1 MQKST
6 HSVDYQDLPRPVAV
20 MVSDFS
26 DSTLLDADPPHSH
39 PRAQL
44 LFAVEGV
51 YTIETATGTW
61 LVPPHRAA
69 WIPAGVTH
77 NCNGRGQAI
86 LACSLYIDPAVSN
99 QLPNECC
106 IIEVST
112 LLRSLISEAIDI
124 PSLYEPEG
132 RDGRVMSLIVD
143 EICRAPTVPL
153 HLPMPRDPRL
163 LRICRMLLAE
173 PGNDGDLDDWAR
185 VGNVGRRTLTRL
197 FRSETGITF
206 SHWRQQLRLMVA
218 LSRLAA
224 GDAVTTIALDLGYES
239 PSAFTSMFRTAMG
252 RTPKE
257 YLGGLAQTPVA
268 RQGAD

>member
-1 MQKST
+1 
-6 HSVDYQDLPRPVAV
+6 
-20 MVSDFS
+20 MVSDFT
-26 DSTLLDADPPHSH
+26 DPAMLDADPPHSH
-39 PRAQL
+39 RRAQL
-44 LFAVEGV
+44 LFAIEGV

-86 LACSLYIDPAVSN
+86 LACSLYIEPGASPD
-99 QLPNECC
+99 LPTDCC

-112 LLRSLISEAIDI
+112 LLRSLIAESVDI
-124 PSLYEPEG
+124 PLLYDESG

-143 EICRAPTVPL
+143 EIASAPTLPL

-163 LRICRMLLAE
+163 LRICRMLLAD
-173 PGNDGDLDDWAR
+173 PGNAGDLDDWAR
-185 VGNVGRRTLTRL
+185 IGAIGRRTLTRL
-197 FRSETGITF
+197 FRTETGITF
-206 SHWRQQLRLMVA
+206 SLWRQQLRLMVA

-257 YLGGLAQTPVA
+257 YLGGPA
-268 RQGAD
+268 QGAGVRAIRN